1 MTNRIHHPSRDLV
14 LRGLACLAIGGSLA
28 FTAGC
33 GQEEEVVVQA
43 PAPRKAPPPPPPP
56 APPKAESI
64 DSLMQ
69 RFQIDPRVALPED
82 DAPDSTDQRIAV
94 LRFFDGFA
102 RGDASRLDGLMSGA
116 DSLLLERMVDSGSFA
131 AATSDIMAVKVQTGQ
146 DPMGNDCALAVFMM
160 GNGDFEAQLWSFEV
174 DGDPSA
180 DGATF
185 DAMPA
190 PPNIFE
196 RLSGDDWIAAW
207 MAVLAEELAR
217 AEEPD
222 EIVEFSTTDLSEDS
236 TGSSPRGNTPI
247 GPGGGAPG
255 RKRPTGPVVDP
266 NPGGPGGPIGR

>member
-1 MTNRIHHPSRDLV
+1 MTNRIPRPSRDLV
-14 LRGLACLAIGGSLA
+14 FRGLACLAVGGSIA
-28 FTAGC
+28 FASGC
-33 GQEEEVVVQA
+33 GQEEEVVAQA

-69 RFQIDPRVALPED
+69 RLQIDPRVSLPED
-82 DAPDSTDQRIAV
+82 EAPDTTDQRIAV

-116 DSLLLERMVDSGSFA
+116 DALLLERMVDSGSFE
-131 AATSDIMAVKVQTGQ
+131 AATTDIMAVKVQTGQ
-146 DPMGNDCALAVFMM
+146 DLMGNDCALAVFMM
-160 GNGDFEAQLWSFEV
+160 ANGDFEAQLWSFEV
-174 DGDPSA
+174 NGDPA
-180 DGATF
+180 GDGATF
-185 DAMPA
+185 DALPS

-207 MAVLAEELAR
+207 MAVLAQELAR

-236 TGSSPRGNTPI
+236 TTGSPRGNAPI

-255 RKRPTGPVVDP
+255 RKRPTGPPVDP
-266 NPGGPGGPIGR
+266 NPQGPGGPIGR

>member
-1 MTNRIHHPSRDLV
+1 
-14 LRGLACLAIGGSLA
+14 
-28 FTAGC
+28 
-33 GQEEEVVVQA
+33 VVQTTLPPQA
-43 PAPRKAPPPPPPP
+43 PKVDKTPEKA
-56 APPKAESI
+56 KADSI

-69 RFQIDPRVALPED
+69 RFQIDPRVALPEG
-82 DAPDSTDQRIAV
+82 DAPDTTEQRIAV

-116 DSLLLERMVDSGSFA
+116 DALLLERMVDSGSFA
-131 AATSDIMAVKVQTGQ
+131 AATTDIMAVKVQTGQ

-160 GNGDFEAQLWSFEV
+160 GNGDFEAQLWSFEI

-236 TGSSPRGNTPI
+236 TGSSPRGNAPA

-255 RKRPTGPVVDP
+255 RKRPTGPPVNP
-266 NPGGPGGPIGR
+266 NPGPGGPMGR